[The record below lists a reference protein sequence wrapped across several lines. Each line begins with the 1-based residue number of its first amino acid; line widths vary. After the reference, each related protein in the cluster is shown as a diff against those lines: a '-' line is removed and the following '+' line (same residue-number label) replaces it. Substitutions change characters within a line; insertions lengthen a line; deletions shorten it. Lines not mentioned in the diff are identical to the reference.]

1 MENILIIVVVIALVL
16 TKVYDVIATIK
27 HVGARAETNPFAG
40 PLMRRYGVARV
51 SWGVFALVLVIA
63 LLAGYEGLSSE
74 SLVVKLCVVI
84 FGGLVSFAQYSAG
97 RFNSTGK
104 GNFTTG
110 FVLRLYS
117 CLGRFRR

>member
-1 MENILIIVVVIALVL
+1 MQNILIVVVVVALVL
-16 TKVYDVIATIK
+16 TKVYDVVTTIK
-27 HVGARAETNPFAG
+27 YVGARAETNPVAG

-51 SWGVFALVLVIA
+51 SWGVFVLVLVVS

-74 SLVVKLCVVI
+74 SLVVKSCVVL

-104 GNFTTG
+104 GNFITG
-110 FVLRLYS
+110 FALRLYS
-117 CLGRFRR
+117 CLGRVRR